1 MKFLALFLALA
12 AVGNGLDLNKM
23 QNNAQGMAAQL
34 AKDVN
39 VQGLVKGAENLVKDA
54 NVQDLMKG
62 AEDQVNQ
69 LTKDLKVEGLVKG
82 AEDLV
87 KMVKGKPFKFAK
99 PSPKDFQK
107 KMKEKFEAKR
117 NEMAKMNAE
126 MAKKFGELAKEKG
139 LEKTQA
145 AVAKFEKFDFTK
157 IALKKKEG
165 TDEEIEDFD
174 DAVVDGAMDAI
185 KAVDLEEMDTG
196 KVLFTKNDEISRK
209 LISSFGSSRKIMTGM
224 KCKGSKEEGNL
235 KCKKAKELYDQ
246 ATDKISEM
254 KEKIDQMRKMKTEE
268 ARKIKPERLQMM
280 KKMHDQ
286 IRAVE
291 NEEAANNGTRKELA
305 KKLKTKMAPIRENY
319 KKMDVEKLKKMEDK
333 IKAKKLGQKSE
344 EMMQKFKKCDF
355 MKIKLDKA
363 KPVGQ
368 RLNKTVLREAR
379 EAIKSVDWPKMKEH
393 KMLFTAD
400 DEVSTKIIATFDES
414 REMVRELECDL
425 AAEERTEECDEAVT
439 LYEDSKEGVEELKAE
454 IDVMMEADPE
464 TMTEDDAE
472 RLQIAARMAD
482 EISTIETIEA
492 FEPDEEPAGDSSA
505 KSLFSSAIL
514 ALLFSMLVM

>member
-1 MKFLALFLALA
+1 MKFFALFLALA
-12 AVGNGLDLNKM
+12 AVGDGLDLNKI
-23 QNNAQGMAAQL
+23 QNDAKGMAEQMV
-34 AKDVN
+34 KDVN
-39 VQGLVKGAENLVKDA
+39 VEGLVKEATDLV
-54 NVQDLMKG
+54 KG
-62 AEDQVNQ
+62 AEDQVNK
-69 LTKDLKVEGLVKG
+69 LTKDLNVEGLVKG
-82 AEDLV
+82 AEDQVNKLTKDLP
-87 KMVKGKPFKFAK
+87 KMVKGRPSKFAM

-107 KMKEKFEAKR
+107 KMKEKFEAKLT
-117 NEMAKMNAE
+117 EMGKMNAE
-126 MAKKFGELAKEKG
+126 KIQKLSELVKEKG
-139 LEKTQA
+139 LAKTQA

-157 IALKKKEG
+157 IVLKKKEG

-174 DAVVDGAMDAI
+174 DTVVDGAMDAI

-246 ATDKISEM
+246 TTDKIREM
-254 KEKIDQMRKMKTEE
+254 KKKIDQMKKMKPEE

-305 KKLKTKMAPIRENY
+305 KRLKAKIAPIRENY
-319 KKMDVEKLKKMEDK
+319 KKMDVEKLKKMEEK

-344 EMMQKFKKCDF
+344 EMMQKFKKCNF

-425 AAEERTEECDEAVT
+425 GAEERTEECDEAVT

-492 FEPDEEPAGDSSA
+492 FEPDEEAADSSA

>member
-1 MKFLALFLALA
+1 MRFFALFLALA
-12 AVGNGLDLNKM
+12 AVGNGLDLNKI
-23 QNNAQGMAAQL
+23 QNDAQGMAEKL

-39 VQGLVKGAENLVKDA
+39 VGASDLGG
-54 NVQDLMKG
+54 LMKE
-62 AEDQVNQ
+62 AEDQVNK
-69 LTKDLKVEGLVKG
+69 LTKDLPKG
-82 AEDLV
+82 PMEKPMEKP
-87 KMVKGKPFKFAK
+87 KMVKGKPSKFAK
-99 PSPKDFQK
+99 PSPQDFQK
-107 KMKEKFEAKR
+107 MMKEKFEAKR
-117 NEMAKMNAE
+117 KEMAKTNTDMIQ
-126 MAKKFGELAKEKG
+126 KFQKLAKEKG
-139 LEKTQA
+139 LAKTQA
-145 AVAKFEKFDFTK
+145 AVAKFEKFDFSK
-157 IALKKKEG
+157 LQIVMKKKNG

-174 DAVVDGAMDAI
+174 DTMVDGAMDAI

-246 ATDKISEM
+246 ATDKIKEM
-254 KEKIDQMRKMKTEE
+254 KMKIDQMKKMKVED

-280 KKMHDQ
+280 KKLHDQ

-305 KKLKTKMAPIRENY
+305 KKLKAKMSPIRENY
-319 KKMDVEKLKKMEDK
+319 KKMDVEKLKKMEEK

-344 EMMQKFKKCDF
+344 EMMEKFKKANF
-355 MKIKLDKA
+355 MNIKLDKA
-363 KPVGQ
+363 KPIGQ
-368 RLNKTVLREAR
+368 RLNKTVLKAAR

-492 FEPDEEPAGDSSA
+492 FEPDDEGAADSSA